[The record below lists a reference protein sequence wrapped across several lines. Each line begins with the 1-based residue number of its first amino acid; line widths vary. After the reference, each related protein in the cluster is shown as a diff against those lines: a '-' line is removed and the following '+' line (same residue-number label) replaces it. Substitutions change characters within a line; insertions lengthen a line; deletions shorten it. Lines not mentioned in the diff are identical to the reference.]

1 MNREF
6 FISPVKEMDD
16 IYQLIKLLEQDKW
29 VTEGDVPT
37 IVVCSPEY
45 SSIICQILSH
55 KLSYLNKHV
64 PLDLEFLDMPYPGG
78 EEFSDEEYKKHIK
91 KFANEFRNENKKLLF
106 IDSGV
111 LRGKNFTTLKTELE
125 NYIDSSLMKFGCLY
139 KQSNSIFKPD
149 YCVETFNFELNGG
162 LTFWWEDPDNPYW
175 GW

>member
-6 FISPVKEMDD
+6 FISPVKEIDD
-16 IYQLIKLLEQDKW
+16 IYQLIKILEQDKW
-29 VTEGDVPT
+29 VTEGSVPT

-55 KLSYLNKHV
+55 KLSYLNKHI

-78 EEFSDEEYKKHIK
+78 EEFSDEEYKNHIK
-91 KFANEFRNENKKLLF
+91 MFANEFRNENKKLLF

-125 NYIDSSLMKFGCLY
+125 NYI
-139 KQSNSIFKPD
+139 
-149 YCVETFNFELNGG
+149 
-162 LTFWWEDPDNPYW
+162 
-175 GW
+175 